1 MCEDVVYRTPAK
13 VVSLEQQMKIT
24 TQMIADMQVEQQHN
38 NKQLFNELRNVDADA
53 QRFVKFQ
60 GYPTVTEI

>member
-13 VVSLEQQMKIT
+13 VISLEQQMKIT

-53 QRFVKFQ
+53 QRFVKFCNC
-60 GYPTVTEI
+60 I

>member
-53 QRFVKFQ
+53 QRFAKL
-60 GYPTVTEI
+60 